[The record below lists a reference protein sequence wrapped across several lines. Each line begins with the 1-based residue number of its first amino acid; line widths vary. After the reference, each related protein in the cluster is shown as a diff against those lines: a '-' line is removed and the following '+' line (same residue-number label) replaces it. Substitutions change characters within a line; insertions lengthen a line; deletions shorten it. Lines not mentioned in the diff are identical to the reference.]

1 MDIHR
6 NKNRNMRRAFYIAFM
21 LLIPLI
27 KSFLVMLLWNAILPD
42 LFHFPTISYWQAL
55 GLFILCKILFGN
67 SLFGKFA
74 FRNKQFR
81 KPDFRE
87 KFINMSDEE
96 KERLREKWQERCQK

>member
-1 MDIHR
+1 MENPG

-21 LLIPLI
+21 LLIPLV
-27 KSFLVMLLWNAILPD
+27 KSAVLMLIWNAILPD
-42 LFHFPTISYWQAL
+42 LFHFQPINYWQAL

-67 SLFGKFA
+67 SPSGKFA

-87 KFINMSDEE
+87 KFMNMSDEE